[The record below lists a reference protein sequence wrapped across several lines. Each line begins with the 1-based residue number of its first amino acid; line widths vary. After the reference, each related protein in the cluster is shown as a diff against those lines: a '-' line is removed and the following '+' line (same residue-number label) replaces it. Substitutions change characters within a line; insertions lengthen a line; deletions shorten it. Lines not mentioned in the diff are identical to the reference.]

1 MYELKVPEDH
11 NINENI
17 VSLELRDNDEIQNK
31 EPIFTISSQHSSIF
45 KVDVDPDKNGVL
57 LLKQVGGFLGST
69 WFSIMYF
76 VCHCSD
82 MLLGVWDYFPFFYQ
96 ALDYE
101 TTKSYTFT
109 VHVRENLK
117 NLGFAA
123 DNENTAVTA
132 TEVKQKTA
140 RITAPQLL

>member
-1 MYELKVPEDH
+1 MRGMRSGSTATTSVTITIRDINDNFASFTQKVYELKVPEDH

-31 EPIFTISSQHSSIF
+31 EPIFTISSQHSNIF

-57 LLKQVGGFLGST
+57 LLK
-69 WFSIMYF
+69 
-76 VCHCSD
+76 
-82 MLLGVWDYFPFFYQ
+82 Q

-132 TEVKQKTA
+132 TE
-140 RITAPQLL
+140 